1 MGKKAKKGGGKKGG
15 KGKKGAKKEKK
26 SVNRDEEL
34 QNAITNALLC
44 KQNLSLC
51 TRQVTLKLLIS
62 FLISPI
68 FSAMITEKHVK
79 SSPQKMRKFPARCI
93 RQKGTQLILFRC

>member
-51 TRQVTLKLLIS
+51 TRQVGTLRIS
-62 FLISPI
+62 FLIKNS
-68 FSAMITEKHVK
+68 SAMITEKRVK
-79 SSPQKMRKFPARCI
+79 S
-93 RQKGTQLILFRC
+93 